1 MLYMKIHDLLNLE
14 NDPIRFPKVISVF
27 IKLFCSVS
35 ATRSFCDSQNCNENS
50 ASLPCVTS

>member
-14 NDPIRFPKVISVF
+14 DDPIRFPKVISVF